1 MSSCMRNPRRR
12 LSRRCVQ
19 WAHLTSTLLYACLW
33 KGLKLYY
40 SSLAGAQSDSEA
52 LERPI
57 GEMQKA
63 TEHSDQ
69 WVYHG
74 FYGRGSDVQ

>member
-1 MSSCMRNPRRR
+1 MLVC
-12 LSRRCVQ
+12 
-19 WAHLTSTLLYACLW
+19 
-33 KGLKLYY
+33 KGLKLDY

-63 TEHSDQ
+63 TEHLDQ

-74 FYGRGSDVQ
+74 FYGRGSDIQ